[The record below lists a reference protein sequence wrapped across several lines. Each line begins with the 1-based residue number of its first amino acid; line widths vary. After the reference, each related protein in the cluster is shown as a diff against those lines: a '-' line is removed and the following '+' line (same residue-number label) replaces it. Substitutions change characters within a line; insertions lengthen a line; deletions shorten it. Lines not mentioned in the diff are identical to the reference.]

1 MKLIVYYFFLVSF
14 LICNFSIIQA
24 QDVDEIIAKHIKAH
38 GDTDKWDNIRSMKIT
53 GSFTAFSV
61 EKDFF
66 AIKTDNG
73 TYYSELYLGQHKVIE
88 SFDGKS
94 GWTIDPWQD
103 FIFPRELNKSE
114 INVFN
119 QKADFF
125 TPFYKYKEKGYKVE
139 LIGEQN
145 VDGINTYVIKL
156 TRPNGHSE
164 TWYPDTNTYLEYKCE
179 SDWVDFAYDS
189 PAESY
194 FDDFRNVDGIV
205 IPFFIERT
213 FSQRD
218 RILQIKDIEFNVDID
233 ESIFE
238 MPRSAEIKKLA
249 FLIGEW
255 NVKVDVWTRSGS
267 WYNIDSTIST
277 ISYIATNM
285 IEEKIQ
291 YDRIFVQSNIVDYT
305 YNSSTEKYRITVFN
319 NFSSDI
325 EIFEGNFTDST
336 FVVENTFI
344 SYGDSTQNNNPFQV
358 VFSDIEKDSFIV
370 GVNYSRDKGATWN
383 PRDKFTYT
391 RGKD

>member
-1 MKLIVYYFFLVSF
+1 ME
-14 LICNFSIIQA
+14 N
-24 QDVDEIIAKHIKAH
+24 QD
-38 GDTDKWDNIRSMKIT
+38 G
-53 GSFTAFSV
+53 
-61 EKDFF
+61 
-66 AIKTDNG
+66 
-73 TYYSELYLGQHKVIE
+73 L
-88 SFDGKS
+88 
-94 GWTIDPWQD
+94 DPWQD

-164 TWYPDTNTYLEYKCE
+164 TWYLDTNTYLEYKCE

>member
-164 TWYPDTNTYLEYKCE
+164 TWYLDTNTYLEYKCE

>member
-73 TYYSELYLGQHKVIE
+73 TYYRELYLGQHKVIE

-164 TWYPDTNTYLEYKCE
+164 TWYLDTNTYLEYKCE